1 MKDDSM
7 GRLSKAL
14 ERRKY
19 EEPARIAAAQ
29 ALPNTK
35 QLFAEVGPVE
45 DPIAGNLTQARL
57 NPDVMYK
64 NHVITRDIDPVIQTA
79 YKMLRTRIL
88 QRMRANIWQTIAVTS
103 AAQGDGKSISSI
115 NLAISLAG
123 DVNHNVCLVD
133 LDLRHSSVANY
144 LGLKPKLGIS
154 DCLERQVPVEDV
166 LVKTDIDRL
175 VILPNVRTVT
185 HSSELISSPKM
196 HEIAA
201 KLASDPARIVV
212 YDMPPLLAA
221 DDMLAFEPIVDSI
234 LLVVA
239 EGRTR
244 RTDTMKAFEL
254 LESSNVIGTVLNR
267 SDERTAAYY

>member
-1 MKDDSM
+1 M
-7 GRLSKAL
+7 GRLDKAL
-14 ERRKY
+14 ERIKN
-19 EEPARIAAAQ
+19 EAPTRIVAGQAA
-29 ALPNTK
+29 PNTK
-35 QLFAEVGPVE
+35 RLFAELGPVE
-45 DPIAGNLTQARL
+45 DPITGGLAQVKL
-57 NPDVMYK
+57 NPDAMYR
-64 NHVITRDIDPVIQTA
+64 NHIITRDIDPVIQTA

-88 QRMRANIWQTIAVTS
+88 QRMRANMWQTIAVTS

-115 NLAISLAG
+115 NLALSLAG

-133 LDLRHSSVANY
+133 LDLRHSSIANY

-154 DCLERQVPVEDV
+154 DCLEREVPVEDV
-166 LVKTDIDRL
+166 LVKTNVDRL
-175 VILPNVRTVT
+175 VILPNIRTVT

-201 KLASDPARIVV
+201 KLASDPTRIVV

-221 DDMLAFEPIVDSI
+221 DDMLAFEPVVDSI
-234 LLVVA
+234 LLIVS
-239 EGRTR
+239 EGTTR

-254 LESSNVIGTVLNR
+254 LEDSNVIGTVLNR

>member
-1 MKDDSM
+1 M
-7 GRLSKAL
+7 GRLDKAL
-14 ERRKY
+14 ERIKH
-19 EEPARIAAAQ
+19 EEPARIGTGSAG
-29 ALPNTK
+29 PNTK
-35 QLFAEVGPVE
+35 RLFTKIGPVE
-45 DPIAGNLTQARL
+45 DPIAGNLAQATL

-64 NHVITRDIDPVIQTA
+64 NHIITNKIDPVIQTA

-88 QRMRANIWQTIAVTS
+88 QRMRANMWQTIAVTS
-103 AAQGDGKSISSI
+103 AAQGDGKSISSL

-144 LGLKPKLGIS
+144 LGLKPKHGIS
-154 DCLERQVPVEDV
+154 DCLERQVPVEEV
-166 LVKTDIDRL
+166 LIRTDIDRL
-175 VILPNVRTVT
+175 VVLPNVRTVT

-239 EGRTR
+239 EGTTR

>member
-1 MKDDSM
+1 M

-19 EEPARIAAAQ
+19 DEPARIAAAQ
-29 ALPNTK
+29 AVPNTK
-35 QLFAEVGPVE
+35 HLFAEVGPVE

-57 NPDVMYK
+57 SPDVMYR
-64 NHVITRDIDPVIQTA
+64 NHIITRDIDPVIQTA

-88 QRMRANIWQTIAVTS
+88 QRMRTNMWQTIAVTS

-154 DCLERQVPVEDV
+154 DCLERKVPVEDA

-239 EGRTR
+239 EGTTR

-254 LESSNVIGTVLNR
+254 LEDSNVIGTVLNR

>member
-1 MKDDSM
+1 M
-7 GRLSKAL
+7 GRLDKAL
-14 ERRKY
+14 ERIKH
-19 EEPARIAAAQ
+19 EGPTRIGAGSAA
-29 ALPNTK
+29 PNTK
-35 QLFAEVGPVE
+35 RLSRKIGPVE
-45 DPIAGNLTQARL
+45 DPIAGNLTQAKVH
-57 NPDVMYK
+57 PDVMYK
-64 NHVITRDIDPVIQTA
+64 SHIITGKIDPVIQTA

-88 QRMRANIWQTIAVTS
+88 QRMRANGWQTIAVTS
-103 AAQGDGKSISSI
+103 AAQGDGKSISSL

-133 LDLRHSSVANY
+133 LDLRHSSIANY
-144 LGLKPKLGIS
+144 LGFKPKLGIS
-154 DCLERQVPVEDV
+154 DCLERDVPVEDA
-166 LVKTDIDRL
+166 LLKTDIDRL

-196 HEIAA
+196 HQIAA
-201 KLASDPARIVV
+201 KLASDPTRIVV

-239 EGRTR
+239 EGKTQ

>member
-1 MKDDSM
+1 M
-7 GRLSKAL
+7 GRLSKAI
-14 ERRKY
+14 ERRRQ
-19 EEPARIAAAQ
+19 EEPARIAAGQ
-29 ALPNTK
+29 VESNTK
-35 QLFAEVGPVE
+35 HLFAEVGPVE

-57 NPDVMYK
+57 SPDAMYR
-64 NHVITRDIDPVIQTA
+64 NHIITRDIDPVIHTA

-88 QRMRANIWQTIAVTS
+88 QRMRANMWQTIAVTS

-133 LDLRHSSVANY
+133 LDLRHSSVASY

-154 DCLERQVPVEDV
+154 DCLEKQVPVEDA
-166 LVKTDIDRL
+166 LIMTDIDRL
-175 VILPNVRTVT
+175 VVLPNVRTVT

-196 HEIAA
+196 REIAA
-201 KLASDPARIVV
+201 KLASDPTRIVV

-234 LLVVA
+234 LLIAA
-239 EGRTR
+239 EGITR

-254 LESSNVIGTVLNR
+254 LEDANVIGTVLNR

>member
-1 MKDDSM
+1 M
-7 GRLSKAL
+7 GRLNKAL
-14 ERRKY
+14 ERIKHD
-19 EEPARIAAAQ
+19 EPAQIGATKPG
-29 ALPNTK
+29 PNTK
-35 QLFAEVGPVE
+35 RLFSIVGQVD
-45 DPIAGNLTQARL
+45 DPIAGSLSQAKVNR
-57 NPDVMYK
+57 NVMYR
-64 NHVITRDIDPVIQTA
+64 NHVITSEIEPVVQTA
-79 YKMLRTRIL
+79 YKMLRTRTL
-88 QRMRANIWQTIAVTS
+88 QRMRANMWQTIAVTS
-103 AAQGDGKSISSI
+103 ATQGDGKSVTSI
-115 NLAISLAG
+115 NLAMSLAG

-133 LDLRHSSVANY
+133 LDLRHSSISDY

-154 DCLERQVPVEDV
+154 DCLERQVPVEQA
-166 LVKTDIDRL
+166 LIKTDIDRL

-196 HEIAA
+196 YEIAA
-201 KLASDPARIVV
+201 KLASDPTRIVV

-239 EGRTR
+239 EGATR

-254 LESSNVIGTVLNR
+254 LENSNVIGTVLNR

>member
-1 MKDDSM
+1 M
-7 GRLSKAL
+7 GRLDKAL
-14 ERRKY
+14 ERIKH
-19 EEPARIAAAQ
+19 EGPTRIGAGSAA
-29 ALPNTK
+29 PNTK
-35 QLFAEVGPVE
+35 RLSRKIGPVE
-45 DPIAGNLTQARL
+45 DPIAGNLTQAKVH
-57 NPDVMYK
+57 PDVMYK
-64 NHVITRDIDPVIQTA
+64 SHIITGKIDPIIQTA

-88 QRMRANIWQTIAVTS
+88 QRMRANGWQTIAVTS
-103 AAQGDGKSISSI
+103 AAQGDGKSISSL

-133 LDLRHSSVANY
+133 LDLRHSSIANY
-144 LGLKPKLGIS
+144 LGLKPKHGIS
-154 DCLERQVPVEDV
+154 DCLERQVPVEEA
-166 LVKTDIDRL
+166 LIQTNIDRL
-175 VILPNVRTVT
+175 VVLPNVRTVT

-201 KLASDPARIVV
+201 KLASDPTRIVV

-239 EGRTR
+239 EGTTR

-254 LESSNVIGTVLNR
+254 LEDSNVIGTVLNR

>member
-1 MKDDSM
+1 M
-7 GRLSKAL
+7 GRLDKAL
-14 ERRKY
+14 ERIKH
-19 EEPARIAAAQ
+19 EEPARIGAGSAG
-29 ALPNTK
+29 PNTK
-35 QLFAEVGPVE
+35 RLFSKVGPVE
-45 DPIAGNLTQARL
+45 DPIAGDLTPAKVH
-57 NPDVMYK
+57 PDVMYR
-64 NHVITRDIDPVIQTA
+64 NHVITSKIDPVIQTA

-88 QRMRANIWQTIAVTS
+88 QRMRANMWRTIAVTS
-103 AAQGDGKSISSI
+103 AAQGDGKSISSL

-133 LDLRHSSVANY
+133 LDLRHSSIANY
-144 LGLKPKLGIS
+144 LGLKPKHGIS
-154 DCLERQVPVEDV
+154 DCLERQVPVEEA
-166 LVKTDIDRL
+166 LLRTNIDRL
-175 VILPNVRTVT
+175 VVLPNVRTVT
-185 HSSELISSPKM
+185 HSSELISSPRM
-196 HEIAA
+196 HEVAA

-254 LESSNVIGTVLNR
+254 LESSNVIGTLLNR

>member
-1 MKDDSM
+1 M
-7 GRLSKAL
+7 GRLDKAL
-14 ERRKY
+14 ERIKN
-19 EEPARIAAAQ
+19 EEPARFVAGSAGS
-29 ALPNTK
+29 NTK
-35 QLFAEVGPVE
+35 RQFSKVGPVD
-45 DPIAGNLTQARL
+45 DPIAGNLTQAKVH
-57 NPDVMYK
+57 PDVMYK
-64 NHVITRDIDPVIQTA
+64 NHIITGEIDPVIQTA

-88 QRMRANIWQTIAVTS
+88 QRMRANSWQTIAVTS
-103 AAQGDGKSISSI
+103 AAQGDGKSISSL

-133 LDLRHSSVANY
+133 LDLRHSSVASY
-144 LGLKPKLGIS
+144 LGLKPKHGIS
-154 DCLERQVPVEDV
+154 DCLERQVPVEEA
-166 LVKTDIDRL
+166 LLRTNIDRL
-175 VILPNVRTVT
+175 VVLPNVRTVT

-239 EGRTR
+239 EGKTR

-254 LESSNVIGTVLNR
+254 LECSNIIGTVLNR

>member
-1 MKDDSM
+1 M
-7 GRLSKAL
+7 GRLNKAL
-14 ERRKY
+14 ERIKND
-19 EEPARIAAAQ
+19 EPAQIGAARPG
-29 ALPNTK
+29 PNTK
-35 QLFAEVGPVE
+35 RLFSIVGQVE
-45 DPIAGNLTQARL
+45 DPIAGNLSHIKVDQ
-57 NPDVMYK
+57 DVMYR
-64 NHVITRDIDPVIQTA
+64 NHVITSRIDPVIQTA

-88 QRMRANIWQTIAVTS
+88 QRMRSNMWQTIAVTS
-103 AAQGDGKSISSI
+103 ATQGDGKSISSI

-144 LGLKPKLGIS
+144 LGLRPKLGIS
-154 DCLERQVPVEDV
+154 DCLERNVPVEQA
-166 LVKTDIDRL
+166 LLKTDIDRL
-175 VILPNVRTVT
+175 VVLPNVRTVT
-185 HSSELISSPKM
+185 HSSELISSPQM
-196 HEIAA
+196 YEIAA

-239 EGRTR
+239 EGTTR

-254 LESSNVIGTVLNR
+254 LENSNVIGTVLNR

>member
-1 MKDDSM
+1 M
-7 GRLSKAL
+7 GRIEKAL
-14 ERRKY
+14 ERRRY
-19 EEPARIAAAQ
+19 DEPSVVSAGSAGT
-29 ALPNTK
+29 NTK
-35 QLFAEVGPVE
+35 RLFSKVGQVE
-45 DPIAGNLTQARL
+45 DPIAGNLKHAKV
-57 NPDVMYK
+57 NPDLMYK
-64 NHVITRDIDPVIQTA
+64 NHIITGQIDPVIQTA

-88 QRMRANIWQTIAVTS
+88 QRMRSNLWQTIAVTS
-103 AAQGDGKSISSI
+103 AAQGDGKSISSL

-144 LGLKPKLGIS
+144 LGLKPKHGIS
-154 DCLERQVPVEDV
+154 DCLERQVPVEEA
-166 LVKTDIDRL
+166 LLRTNIDRL
-175 VILPNVRTVT
+175 VVLPNVRTVT
-185 HSSELISSPKM
+185 HSSELISSPRM

-239 EGRTR
+239 EGTTR

>member
-1 MKDDSM
+1 M
-7 GRLSKAL
+7 GRLDKAL
-14 ERRKY
+14 ERIKHEDPSRLG
-19 EEPARIAAAQ
+19 ASSSG
-29 ALPNTK
+29 PNT
-35 QLFAEVGPVE
+35 QRLFAKVGQVE
-45 DPIAGNLTQARL
+45 DPISGDLTQAKVRSE
-57 NPDVMYK
+57 VMYE
-64 NHVITRDIDPVIQTA
+64 NHIITSEIDPVIQTA

-88 QRMRANIWQTIAVTS
+88 QRMRANAWRTIAVTS
-103 AAQGDGKSISSI
+103 AAQGDGKSISSL

-144 LGLKPKLGIS
+144 LGLKPKQGIS
-154 DCLERQVPVEDV
+154 DCLERQVPVEEA
-166 LVKTDIDRL
+166 LIQTNIDRL
-175 VILPNVRTVT
+175 VVLPNVRTVT
-185 HSSELISSPKM
+185 HSSELISSPRM

-201 KLASDPARIVV
+201 KLASDPSRIVV

-221 DDMLAFEPIVDSI
+221 DDMLAFEPIVDAI

-239 EGRTR
+239 EGTTR

-254 LESSNVIGTVLNR
+254 LESSNVIGTILNR

>member
-1 MKDDSM
+1 M
-7 GRLSKAL
+7 GRLDKAL
-14 ERRKY
+14 ERIRH
-19 EEPARIAAAQ
+19 EEPTRIGAGQ
-29 ALPNTK
+29 SDPNTK
-35 QLFAEVGPVE
+35 RLFAEVGPVE
-45 DPIAGNLTQARL
+45 DPIAGNLSLARL
-57 NPDVMYK
+57 NVDIMYK
-64 NHVITRDIDPVIQTA
+64 NHIITPRIDPVIQTA

-88 QRMRANIWQTIAVTS
+88 QRMRANMWQTISVTS

-115 NLAISLAG
+115 NLALSLAG

-133 LDLRHSSVANY
+133 LDLRHSSVASY

-154 DCLERQVPVEDV
+154 DCLERNVPVEDA
-166 LVKTDIDRL
+166 LIKTDIDRL
-175 VILPNVRTVT
+175 VVLPNVRTVT

-239 EGRTR
+239 EGTTR

-254 LESSNVIGTVLNR
+254 LEGSNVIGTVLNR

>member
-1 MKDDSM
+1 M
-7 GRLSKAL
+7 GRLDKAL
-14 ERRKY
+14 ERIKHD
-19 EEPARIAAAQ
+19 EPAHIGTGRPG
-29 ALPNTK
+29 PNTK
-35 QLFAEVGPVE
+35 RLFSIVGPVE
-45 DPIAGNLTQARL
+45 DPIAGELTTARVD
-57 NPDVMYK
+57 PAVMYR
-64 NHVITRDIDPVIQTA
+64 NHVITSRIDPVVQTA

-88 QRMRANIWQTIAVTS
+88 QRMRANGWQTLAVTS

-115 NLAISLAG
+115 NLALSLAG

-133 LDLRHSSVANY
+133 LDLRHSSISSY
-144 LGLKPKLGIS
+144 MGLKPKLGIS
-154 DCLERQVPVEDV
+154 DCLERQVPVEEA
-166 LVKTDIDRL
+166 LIKTDVDRL
-175 VILPNVRTVT
+175 VVLPNVRTVT

-196 HEIAA
+196 YEIAA
-201 KLASDPARIVV
+201 KLASDPTRIVV

-239 EGRTR
+239 EGATR